1 MRHQLPVGL
10 DSDGGRI
17 ARLRR
22 LLRPGMGIKRW
33 LLVIFVA
40 ELLVASAGALVLRQI
55 YRDVAPGGPGD
66 SPLLWLL
73 TLQFLPLPLR
83 PVALVAAGA
92 AIFFFGLWRI
102 LGVLTEPLGRGRAP
116 LVDLVYERRALAR
129 GPRIVA
135 IGGGTGLSTLL
146 RGLKTYSSNLTA
158 IVTVAD
164 DGGSSGQLRTELGL
178 PPMGDIRNCLTAL
191 SDSEATMTG
200 LLRYRFPG
208 DPADGGALAGHAV
221 GNLLIAA
228 LSDIEG
234 GFEAGVRRMNE
245 VLAVRGRVVP
255 AAPVAID
262 LHAELLDGSTV
273 AGQSAISR
281 ARGIRRVWL
290 TPRAARATPDAL
302 EAIAAA
308 DLVVLGPG
316 SLFTSL
322 LPSLLLPQ
330 IRDAVRSAAA
340 PCLYVANVA
349 TQVGETEGYSL
360 ADHMDALVGHIGE
373 GIVDVVL
380 ANDDLT
386 ARAPRDWPASPV
398 APSLPDAE
406 ARNLRL
412 VSAPVVDPENA
423 HHHDP
428 ARLAGAILG
437 LYASG
442 LHKAEAPLE
451 APADSLISA

>member
-1 MRHQLPVGL
+1 MDRQPPAGA
-10 DSDGGRI
+10 GPPTGRL

-33 LLVIFVA
+33 LLVIFVG
-40 ELLVASAGALVLRQI
+40 ELLFAFAGALVLRQV
-55 YRDVAPGGPGD
+55 YRDVAPGGPAD

-83 PVALVAAGA
+83 PAVLVAGGVVV
-92 AIFFFGLWRI
+92 FVVGLWKV
-102 LGVLTEPLGRGRAP
+102 LDVLTEPLGARHAP
-116 LVDLVYERRALAR
+116 LVDLVYEKRALAR

-146 RGLKTYSSNLTA
+146 RGLKAHTSNLTA

-200 LLRYRFPG
+200 LLQYRFPG
-208 DPADGGALAGHAV
+208 DLAEGGALSGHAV

-255 AAPVAID
+255 AAPLPLN
-262 LHAELLDGSTV
+262 LHAELIDGSTV
-273 AGQSAISR
+273 DGQSSVGR
-281 ARGIRRVWL
+281 ARGIRRVWV
-290 TPRAARATPDAL
+290 TPRQARATPDAL
-302 EAIAAA
+302 AAIAGAE
-308 DLVVLGPG
+308 LVVIGPG
-316 SLFTSL
+316 SLYTSL
-322 LPSLLLPQ
+322 LPSLLLPE
-330 IRDAVRSAAA
+330 IRDAVRGAAA
-340 PCLYVANVA
+340 PCIYVANVA
-349 TQVGETEGYSL
+349 TQTGETEGYSL
-360 ADHMDALVGHIGE
+360 SDHLDALARHLGE
-373 GIVDVVL
+373 GVIDVVL
-380 ANDDLT
+380 ANDDLG
-386 ARAPRDWPASPV
+386 ARHPVGWSATPIAPTVSESWGRRVRLATGAIVDRD
-398 APSLPDAE
+398 
-406 ARNLRL
+406 
-412 VSAPVVDPENA
+412 NA

-428 ARLAGAILG
+428 ATLADAVITLFEGG
-437 LYASG
+437 LRQADAASDA
-442 LHKAEAPLE
+442 LR
-451 APADSLISA
+451 SA

>member
-1 MRHQLPVGL
+1 
-10 DSDGGRI
+10 
-17 ARLRR
+17 
-22 LLRPGMGIKRW
+22 MGIKRW
-33 LLVIFVA
+33 LVVIFA
-40 ELLVASAGALVLRQI
+40 GELLVAFAGALVLRQV
-55 YRDVAPGGPGD
+55 YREVAPDGPGG

-83 PVALVAAGA
+83 PVVLVAGGLAV
-92 AIFFFGLWRI
+92 FSVGLWR
-102 LGVLTEPLGRGRAP
+102 LLAVLTEPMGSRHGP
-116 LVDLVYERRALAR
+116 LVDLVYTRRALAR

-146 RGLKTYSSNLTA
+146 RGLKAHTSNLTA

-178 PPMGDIRNCLTAL
+178 PPMGDIRSCLTAL

-200 LLRYRFPG
+200 LLQYRFPG
-208 DPADGGALAGHAV
+208 RLAEEGTLSGHAV

-228 LSDIEG
+228 LSDMEG

-255 AAPVAID
+255 AASVPLN

-273 AGQSAISR
+273 EGQSSIGR
-281 ARGIRRVWL
+281 AKGIRRVWV
-290 TPRAARATPDAL
+290 TPRQTRAAADAL

-308 DLVVLGPG
+308 DLIVLGPG

-322 LPSLLLPQ
+322 LPSLLLPE
-330 IRDAVRSAAA
+330 IRAAVADAAA
-340 PCLYVANVA
+340 PCIYVSNVA

-360 ADHMDALVGHIGE
+360 ADHLEALTAHVGF

-380 ANDDLT
+380 ANDELG
-386 ARAPRDWPASPV
+386 ARAPRDWPASPI
-398 APSLPDAE
+398 APDLPDAW
-406 ARNLRL
+406 RGRLRL
-412 VSAPVVDPENA
+412 ATGAVVDPDNA

-428 ARLAGAILG
+428 G
-437 LYASG
+437 L
-442 LHKAEAPLE
+442 LAEAVMALWE
-451 APADSLISA
+451 GGLQQTDSPTDALRSA